1 MKQNQMKRMMTW
13 AVGIFVVFGLT
24 ALSPAEEMSKSPIKN
39 MSKDQLI
46 KLAMSAA
53 PENIAKDAT
62 ILLPGEDGKLMEV
75 KKGTNGFTCIPDI
88 DGQEKPDPICAD
100 EASMQWVNDLM
111 SNAPKPTNMKPGIAY
126 MAQGG
131 WHFEKDGKILMK
143 PEPGSTRMEEPP
155 HWMVFWPFDSKASG
169 MPSLPNKWGAYVMW
183 DGTPYA
189 HLMIYQDPNH
199 MRMGMG
205 QMRNMDMMG
214 H

>member
-1 MKQNQMKRMMTW
+1 MKKNRMIQWMIGAGMT
-13 AVGIFVVFGLT
+13 FVVLGLT
-24 ALSPAEEMSKSPIKN
+24 TLSPAEEVSKSPIKN

-46 KLAMSAA
+46 KLAVSAA
-53 PENIAKDAT
+53 PEGVSKDAAVL
-62 ILLPGEDGKLMEV
+62 IPGADGKLVEV

-100 EASMQWVNDLM
+100 EATMQWVNDLM
-111 SNAPKPTNMKPGIAY
+111 NNAPKPTNVKPGIAY

-143 PEPGSTRMEEPP
+143 PEAGATRMEEPP
-155 HWMVFWPFDSKASG
+155 HWMVLWPFDSKASG
-169 MPSLPNKWGAYVMW
+169 IPSLPEKWSTYVMW

-205 QMRNMDMMG
+205 MMG